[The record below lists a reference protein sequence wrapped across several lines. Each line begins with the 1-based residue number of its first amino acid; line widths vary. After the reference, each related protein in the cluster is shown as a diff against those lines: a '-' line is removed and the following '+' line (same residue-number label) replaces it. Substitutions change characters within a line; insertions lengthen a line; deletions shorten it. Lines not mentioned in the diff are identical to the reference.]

1 MNATELKFQSWLHG
15 KLKMVLH
22 SRVTI
27 NYISIEYATSLYIY
41 ITGGKKLIQKCG
53 NYTFFL
59 FCYQNI
65 AQIIQPNYK
74 RFLFD
79 YL

>member
-41 ITGGKKLIQKCG
+41 ITGEKKA
-53 NYTFFL
+53 YTKMWKLHIFSFL
-59 FCYQNI
+59 LSKYCTNHST
-65 AQIIQPNYK
+65 
-74 RFLFD
+74 
-79 YL
+79 